1 MKEILEIGGA
11 ALGALYVIACAW
23 GLVAYILN
31 AVSQQTLAKR
41 RGIRGSWLAWVPFGN
56 VWLLGRLADH
66 YQQFKAGRKT
76 KRAASLLTLTLL
88 TVVFAVLSGSCLGFS
103 GAYLAGHRPEA
114 GSVAVMVLGIL
125 LLIAAIVLAIVL
137 KITGLVAC
145 HSVFRS
151 SKPASAAAFVVLCV
165 FFPFLK
171 PFFLMSCRKHDAG
184 FLR

>member
-11 ALGALYVIACAW
+11 ALGALYAIACAW

-41 RGIRGSWLAWVPFGN
+41 RRLSGSWLAWVPFGN

-66 YQQFKAGRKT
+66 YQLAMAGRKT
-76 KRAASLLTLTLL
+76 KRAASLLTLTILV
-88 TVVFAVLSGSCLGFS
+88 VVFAVLSGICLGFS
-103 GAYLAGHRPEA
+103 GAYLAGHQPEA

-125 LLIAAIVLAIVL
+125 LLIAAMALAVAL
-137 KITGLVAC
+137 KITDLVAC

-151 SKPASAAAFVVLCV
+151 CKPGSAAAYVVLCV

-171 PFFLMSCRKHDAG
+171 PLFLMSCRKYDEG